1 MGIKELVQKAYENA
15 SRKGFWEDWRD
26 IKGSKKHKTVKIETG
41 HAEDNLINNALGNRL
56 MLITDEVAEAH
67 EALRKR
73 DYENFKD
80 EVAEAHE
87 ALRKRDYENFKEE
100 LADIVIRVA
109 DLAGGLDIDLEK
121 EIKNKMDKNK
131 NRPYKHGKAF

>member
-1 MGIKELVQKAYENA
+1 MDIKELVQKAHENA
-15 SRKGFWEDWRD
+15 VKHGFWGDWFRIKQLEKLAMEVNKEMPDLLSEHKED
-26 IKGSKKHKTVKIETG
+26 V
-41 HAEDNLINNALGNRL
+41 NNALGNRL
-56 MLITDEVAEAH
+56 MLITG
-67 EALRKR
+67 
-73 DYENFKD
+73 

-109 DLAGGLDIDLEK
+109 DLAGGLDIDLEA
-121 EIKNKMDKNK
+121 EILKKMEKNK